1 MLTSIQSNPNTT
13 EHNEFNIESIPY
25 RTFQQYTIQSNNLN
39 KSTLNHHPPPH
50 PPHYHPPPLHP
61 HPQTDI
67 DNCTLKS
74 NSYYTNHSL
83 DQQYNNQCI
92 DLHKT
97 MQNGYN
103 RMDFH
108 KKQLNTNTTTNN
120 TTHNTTTTIT
130 NTTNNSNNNVSS
142 SLRTPNLITSSSLS
156 SSLSITNRI
165 DPKLIQ
171 QNRIH
176 LDHLIYQSKLLFIWN
191 LFITIIIISLGISFY
206 YHYYYQFYQKL
217 QFIENQLINKLEYI
231 DQINNTDNNN
241 DHLDPSLLLISNHEM
256 DGDHKKDRNNN
267 DLYSEK
273 KSILLKSIQS
283 NRLWPSVNI
292 DMFRDICRGL
302 SIDCNEMKFYEG
314 KPGPPGPPGEPGKP
328 GPPGPQGPI
337 GPPGPPGQPGTP
349 GERGPQD
356 RSIYF
361 DIVLLFPQK
370 QHTGEMGPQGPPG
383 LRGLIGLQGPKGP
396 PGPIGPPGKDS
407 SPHTCN
413 VLCEKESYRYGKE
426 ESACEVKCTN
436 YIKRKEE
443 ST

>member
-25 RTFQQYTIQSNNLN
+25 RTFQQYTIQSNDLN
-39 KSTLNHHPPPH
+39 KPTLNHHPPP
-50 PPHYHPPPLHP
+50 PLHP
-61 HPQTDI
+61 PLSDI

-74 NSYYTNHSL
+74 NSYCTNHSL
-83 DQQYNNQCI
+83 DLQYNNQCI

-103 RMDFH
+103 RMDLH
-108 KKQLNTNTTTNN
+108 KKQLSTNTTTTTTTNN
-120 TTHNTTTTIT
+120 TSHNTTTIT

-142 SLRTPNLITSSSLS
+142 SLRTPNLMTSSSS
-156 SSLSITNRI
+156 SSPITHRM

-176 LDHLIYQSKLLFIWN
+176 LDHLIYQIKLLFIWN
-191 LFITIIIISLGISFY
+191 LFITMIIISLGISFY
-206 YHYYYQFYQKL
+206 YHYYYYQFYQRL

-231 DQINNTDNNN
+231 DQINNTDNNHN
-241 DHLDPSLLLISNHEM
+241 NLDPSLLLISDHEM
-256 DGDHKKDRNNN
+256 NSDHKKDYHHNDNNNN
-267 DLYSEK
+267 DLYSVK
-273 KSILLKSIQS
+273 KSRLLKSIQS

-349 GERGPQD
+349 GERGLQ
-356 RSIYF
+356 
-361 DIVLLFPQK
+361 
-370 QHTGEMGPQGPPG
+370 GETGPQGPPG

-407 SPHTCN
+407 PPHTCN
-413 VLCEKESYRYGKE
+413 VLCEKESYQYGKG

>member
-1 MLTSIQSNPNTT
+1 MLTSIQSNPNPT
-13 EHNEFNIESIPY
+13 EPNEFNIDSIPY
-25 RTFQQYTIQSNNLN
+25 RTLQQYTIQSNDLN
-39 KSTLNHHPPPH
+39 KPTLNHHH
-50 PPHYHPPPLHP
+50 HHHPPLHP
-61 HPQTDI
+61 PLSDI

-83 DQQYNNQCI
+83 DLQYNNQCI

-103 RMDFH
+103 RMDLH
-108 KKQLNTNTTTNN
+108 KKQLSTNTTTTTTTNN

-142 SLRTPNLITSSSLS
+142 SLRTPNLMTSSSS
-156 SSLSITNRI
+156 SSIIHRM

-176 LDHLIYQSKLLFIWN
+176 LDHLIYQIKLLFIWN
-191 LFITIIIISLGISFY
+191 LFITMILISLGISFY
-206 YHYYYQFYQKL
+206 YHYYYQFYQRL

-231 DQINNTDNNN
+231 DQINNTDNNHN
-241 DHLDPSLLLISNHEM
+241 HLDPSLLLISDHEM

-267 DLYSEK
+267 DNNNDLYSVK
-273 KSILLKSIQS
+273 KSVLLKSIQS

-349 GERGPQD
+349 GERGPQ
-356 RSIYF
+356 
-361 DIVLLFPQK
+361 
-370 QHTGEMGPQGPPG
+370 GEMGPQGPPG
-383 LRGLIGLQGPKGP
+383 LRGLIGLQGPK
-396 PGPIGPPGKDS
+396 
-407 SPHTCN
+407 
-413 VLCEKESYRYGKE
+413 
-426 ESACEVKCTN
+426 ACEVKCTN